1 MLKEHGPLLG
11 QIFVQVTYGTMFLI
25 TRAMLVQGMSHYI
38 YIAYRQTFAILAIAP
53 FAFFFERMEKVDL
66 SRRGQAKVVGT
77 VACVAGAMTMTLFKG
92 PQLNWLRSNENH
104 AQPELMLDVFRPS
117 TQWILGAAMLFIAVA
132 GGCAFVLYQA
142 RIADDY
148 PSQLSLSTLGVVCSA
163 TGLFIQMWCVKERGP
178 VFVTAF
184 NTLSTVLVAIFEP
197 LLFHVPLHLG
207 SLVGLVL
214 VIGGLYSVI
223 WGKALD
229 QKVISGGTKVS
240 EDETGSAQIA
250 EPLLADSEDH
260 TVTFQ

>member
-1 MLKEHGPLLG
+1 
-11 QIFVQVTYGTMFLI
+11 
-25 TRAMLVQGMSHYI
+25 
-38 YIAYRQTFAILAIAP
+38 
-53 FAFFFERMEKVDL
+53 
-66 SRRGQAKVVGT
+66 
-77 VACVAGAMTMTLFKG
+77 MTMTLFKG

-104 AQPELMLDVFRPS
+104 AQPELVLDVFRPS

-132 GGCAFVLYQA
+132 GGCAFILYQA

-148 PSQLSLSTLGVVCSA
+148 PSQLSSTTLVLFLGCIQTLIIAFILERPSAWKLTWDLQLFTCVYSGVVCSA
-163 TGLFIQMWCVKERGP
+163 IGLFIQMWCVKERGP

-184 NTLSTVLVAIFEP
+184 STLSTVLVAIFEP